1 MSKHNQLAKEQA
13 VMKNQPKHDPVMV
26 NKCSADVAML
36 NALTRYAHSSAS
48 APTLHELS
56 GHLGERRLAL
66 TQRQL
71 LVSQI
76 GRYRSNRDL
85 QHLIKIARQGSDH
98 TISRASQTSLY
109 GSRYPIVIQMQNNT
123 PQSFSEID
131 AMTGDVA
138 VDFNPGEITR
148 TAEGQGVRT
157 LTIHWP
163 GTANSGVTIG
173 YGYDMGGRD
182 RAQIIRHLCAAG
194 VAQTN
199 AERLADAAG
208 LRGSLA
214 ESFVATHRGN
224 EWATIDDVQRTA
236 LFNLIYPTYQNR
248 ARELATSLDPSPGR
262 RVNAAARGREFVVP
276 TEVFDRLHP
285 VIREVL
291 TDLTYPGQ
299 YSYSR
304 HEAINPILMDSRLST
319 LEKLRAIRNY
329 LNDPNT
335 TGIGRRER
343 VRLRTELISRA
354 IRQMERRVTEMIEN
368 RREQLSQLPPV
379 SSLQRN
385 QLELE
390 LQGLKRA
397 FANQNPILTNSE
409 ASQLTESVQRQQQAA
424 TTTAQSQ
431 PEAQWSAHPGIHRYF
446 GNQQK
451 YVALLPFYQA
461 RGITNPANY
470 VQSNIVR
477 VRFLGMSTPAHRDM
491 LAPLATAENL
501 LREQDVI
508 PNISRFWSFNPRL
521 SASGT
526 LSQHAVGRAVD
537 INAVENPHVRHPID
551 IQVIAAV
558 TGVDL
563 GQPQNAEDM
572 RRASTTFQQDF
583 TQDWV
588 AKQPKNL
595 QRRIRQRRQVLNRY
609 ARNGFLNLEQ
619 SLIDALTGAG
629 FIWGGAWN
637 RSKDFMHF
645 ELGW

>member
-85 QHLIKIARQGSDH
+85 QHLIKI
-98 TISRASQTSLY
+98 IS
-109 GSRYPIVIQMQNNT
+109 
-123 PQSFSEID
+123 
-131 AMTGDVA
+131 
-138 VDFNPGEITR
+138 
-148 TAEGQGVRT
+148 
-157 LTIHWP
+157 
-163 GTANSGVTIG
+163 
-173 YGYDMGGRD
+173 
-182 RAQIIRHLCAAG
+182 
-194 VAQTN
+194 
-199 AERLADAAG
+199 
-208 LRGSLA
+208 
-214 ESFVATHRGN
+214 
-224 EWATIDDVQRTA
+224 
-236 LFNLIYPTYQNR
+236 
-248 ARELATSLDPSPGR
+248 
-262 RVNAAARGREFVVP
+262 
-276 TEVFDRLHP
+276 
-285 VIREVL
+285 
-291 TDLTYPGQ
+291 
-299 YSYSR
+299 
-304 HEAINPILMDSRLST
+304 
-319 LEKLRAIRNY
+319 
-329 LNDPNT
+329 
-335 TGIGRRER
+335 
-343 VRLRTELISRA
+343 
-354 IRQMERRVTEMIEN
+354 QMERRVTEMIEN

-609 ARNGFLNLEQ
+609 AQNGFLNLEQ

>member
-1 MSKHNQLAKEQA
+1 MSKHNQLAKERA
-13 VMKNQPKHDPVMV
+13 VMKNQPKHDPVTV
-26 NKCSADVAML
+26 NKRPLGVAML
-36 NALTRYAHSSAS
+36 NTLPRYAYSSAS
-48 APTLHELS
+48 DPTLHELS
-56 GHLGERRLAL
+56 GHLGERRFAL

-76 GRYRSNRDL
+76 SHYRSNRDL
-85 QHLIKIARQGSDH
+85 QHLIKIAGQGSDH
-98 TISRASQTSLY
+98 TISRASQKSPFS
-109 GSRYPIVIQMQNNT
+109 SRYPAVIQTQVND
-123 PQSFSEID
+123 PPSFNEVD

-138 VDFNPGEITR
+138 VDFTPGETTR
-148 TAEGQGVRT
+148 TAEGQGART

-173 YGYDMGGRD
+173 YGYDMGGRS

-194 VAQTN
+194 VAQAN

-214 ESFVATHRGN
+214 ENFVATHRRS
-224 EWATIDDVQRTA
+224 EWATIDDAQRTA
-236 LFNLIYPTYQNR
+236 LFDLIYPTYQNR
-248 ARELATSLDPSPGR
+248 ARELATSTDPSPGR

-276 TEVFDRLHP
+276 TDVFDQLHP

-299 YSYSR
+299 YSYRR
-304 HEAINPILMDSRLST
+304 HEAINPILIDSRLST

-329 LNDPNT
+329 LNDPDT

-354 IRQMERRVTEMIEN
+354 ISQIERQVTEMIEN

-390 LQGLKRA
+390 LQGLERA
-397 FANQNPILTNSE
+397 LANQNPIITNSE
-409 ASQLTESVQRQQQAA
+409 TSQLTESDQREQQAA
-424 TTTAQSQ
+424 SMTAQSQ
-431 PEAQWSAHPGIHRYF
+431 PEAQWIAHPGIHRYF
-446 GNQQK
+446 RNQQN

-461 RGITNPANY
+461 RGISNPAHY
-470 VQSNIVR
+470 VQSNIVQ

-491 LAPLATAENL
+491 LAPLAMAENL

-563 GQPQNAEDM
+563 GRRQNVEDM
-572 RRASTTFQQDF
+572 RQSSTTFQQNF
-583 TQDWV
+583 TQDWID
-588 AKQPKNL
+588 QQTPEM
-595 QRRIRQRRQVLNRY
+595 QRKIRQRRSILNDY
-609 ARNGFLNLEQ
+609 AQHGFLNLEQ
-619 SLIDALTGAG
+619 SLIDALTTAG
-629 FIWGGAWN
+629 FAWGGAWN